1 MSNKEYI
8 IDSSNETLY
17 DFIQEQLKDIDTSTL
32 SDDVSDDIVTEI
44 TPEKVYFWTRLYIK
58 EENPN
63 IEVGDYITIKWTPSG
78 EELKSQFITYGKKGL
93 DKDHSDEV
101 INYDSEDDK
110 KCLCLMIDEK
120 SVNENDDIPF
130 IRTLFKLGRHY
141 EYQLMKRDELIFT
154 NDRNGIVL
162 DYYDCDF

>member
-110 KCLCLMIDEK
+110 KCLCLMASFVLILNQFSLEYL
-120 SVNENDDIPF
+120 
-130 IRTLFKLGRHY
+130 LFPESAVMCLG
-141 EYQLMKRDELIFT
+141 QMLCVISASL
-154 NDRNGIVL
+154 VL
-162 DYYDCDF
+162 SNNKHKYLKIGLLQ